1 MEDKKQRYVVIQS
14 LTKGKI
20 AAVGS
25 SRWFF
30 KNKKILLLWGIIGF
44 GVFFIGSYLSKPN
57 VIIGW
62 ISSIPIIAEYIYVFA
77 KVNVEEN
84 KFWNKVKDLPEPK
97 DLREIK

>member
-1 MEDKKQRYVVIQS
+1 MEDKNRKYVVIQS

-20 AAVGS
+20 ATIGG

-30 KNKKILLLWGIIGF
+30 KNKKALLIWFFITFGIFIIGSF
-44 GVFFIGSYLSKPN
+44 LSKPN
-57 VIIGW
+57 AIIGW
-62 ISSIPIIAEYIYVFA
+62 ISALPVILGYIYVFV
-77 KVNVEEN
+77 KLNIEEI